1 MAEFPQKILNYF
13 TPQAAERLRQE
24 IADAGGAEVFAVGRL
39 GRDDLIHDVEVF
51 ARGTARE
58 VPVVDLAAF
67 EGDVVIHNHPSG
79 RLTPSEPDVHIAA
92 SFSRSGVGFLIVNN
106 DVSDLA
112 VVKKVMVSAGGI
124 RVEPGAV
131 RAVFAEDGPLA
142 ASLPK
147 FEPRPQ
153 QLDMALKVCE
163 AFNSNTHLIVEAGT
177 GTGKSL
183 AYLVPA
189 IMWAVKNKKRVVVS
203 TATIN
208 LQEQLVEKDLPA
220 LARAMRMNFTWALV
234 KGRGNYLCKRKFGD
248 VFRFADQTLDAAEL
262 DVFAQVAAWAGETE
276 TGSRS
281 EMGFAV
287 PQDLWEKVASD
298 ADTCPRAK
306 CPFAGSCFV
315 NAVRRKAQSATVLV
329 VNHHLLFSDIAVR
342 QALGFATEASVLPA
356 YSKVVFDEA
365 HHVADAVSEHLG
377 RTVSRLALTKLAN
390 ALYRRDSRR
399 LRRAAR
405 IAAEPEEKD
414 GGMEDGLSRGV
425 LAKAREMLIPKG
437 SGLSTRSRT
446 EIRKRIDGLV
456 EAATSLREAS
466 EALFAAV
473 ASFVRSAKGGDASGT
488 SVRLTKETCTGP
500 LWEAGV
506 LPTADRV
513 CTLLRTIS
521 QGLSDL
527 GKAIEAGGVD
537 MDSPDMVGLMAEL
550 AAYVLRAEGT
560 RCDLDFMLALDDER
574 MVFWAEVSGGA
585 ADGLDLG
592 PASLPGSVSV
602 RLTATP
608 LDIATEMEEA
618 VLANLDTAVFTSAT
632 LAVDGSFEYMKNEM
646 GLSNLGEKLME
657 LKVGSPFDFKKN
669 VVLAVPT
676 ELPPPDS
683 RGFSEAA
690 AKTLLEVLEV
700 TRGRAFVLFTSYAL
714 MNWMAKALRDELAAR
729 GMTVFVQGELPRSLI
744 IDRFKTA
751 RAPVLFGTDS
761 FWEGVDVPGEALSCV
776 ILTRLPF
783 SVPDD
788 PVFQARCEKIQ
799 AKGRNPFMHY
809 AVPQAAIKFKQGFGR
824 LIRTSEDRGAVVV
837 LDKRIVEK
845 PYGRVFLNSLPGYT
859 LATGDDKTILDA
871 IQTVLN

>member
-13 TPQAAERLRQE
+13 TPQAAERLRRE
-24 IADAGGAEVFAVGRL
+24 IADAGGAEIFAVGRL

-51 ARGTARE
+51 ARGTAHE

-79 RLTPSEPDVHIAA
+79 HLAPSEPDVHIAA

-131 RAVFAEDGPLA
+131 RAAFAEDGPLA
-142 ASLPK
+142 ASLPR

-153 QLDMALKVCE
+153 QLEMALKVCE

-189 IMWAVKNKKRVVVS
+189 IMWAVKNKRRVVVS

-208 LQEQLVEKDLPA
+208 LQEQLVDKDLPA
-220 LARAMRMNFTWALV
+220 LARALRMSFSWALV
-234 KGRGNYLCKRKFGD
+234 KGRGNYLCKRKFED
-248 VFRFADQTLDAAEL
+248 VMRFADQILDAAER
-262 DVFAQVAAWAGETE
+262 DVFAQLAAWASETQ

-287 PQDLWEKVASD
+287 PQDLWEKVAAD
-298 ADTCPRAK
+298 ADACPRAK
-306 CPFAGSCFV
+306 CPHAASCFV

-365 HHVADAVSEHLG
+365 HHVADAASEHLG
-377 RTVSRLALTKLAN
+377 RSVSRLGLTKLVN

-399 LRRAAR
+399 SRGAAR
-405 IAAEPEEKD
+405 IAADRAEKG
-414 GGMEDGLSRGV
+414 GGMEDGPHRGV
-425 LAKAREMLIPKG
+425 LVKAREMLMSTG
-437 SGLSTRSRT
+437 SGLSARSRK
-446 EIRKRIDGLV
+446 EIRDRIDKLLEIV
-456 EAATSLREAS
+456 TSLREAS
-466 EALFAAV
+466 EAFFSAL
-473 ASFVRSAKGGDASGT
+473 ASFVRAAKGGDASGG
-488 SVRLTKETCTGP
+488 SVRLTKDTCSGA

-506 LPTADRV
+506 LPAGDTV
-513 CTLLRTIS
+513 CTLLGAIS

-527 GKAIEAGGVD
+527 GKAIEAGGAD

-560 RCDLDFMLALDDER
+560 KHDLGFILALEDER
-574 MVFWAEVSGGA
+574 MVFWAEASGAGG
-585 ADGLDLG
+585 DGLELGLG
-592 PASLPGSVSV
+592 PLPGSVSV
-602 RLTATP
+602 RLVATP

-632 LAVDGSFEYMKNEM
+632 LTVDGSFEYMKNEM
-646 GLSNLGEKLME
+646 GLSNLGDRLME
-657 LKVGSPFDFKKN
+657 LKVGSPFDFKRN

-676 ELPPPDS
+676 SLPSPDS
-683 RGFSEAA
+683 PGFPEAA
-690 AKTLLEVLEV
+690 AKMLPEILQA

-714 MNWMAKALRDELAAR
+714 MNWMAKELRDQLSAL
-729 GMTVFVQGELPRSLI
+729 GMTVFVQGELPRSLT
-744 IDRFKTA
+744 IDRFKA
-751 RAPVLFGTDS
+751 APSPVLFGTDS

-776 ILTRLPF
+776 VLTKLPF

-788 PVFQARCEKIQ
+788 PVFQARCERIQ
-799 AKGRNPFMHY
+799 ARGRNPFMHY

-837 LDKRIVEK
+837 LDRRIVEK
-845 PYGRVFLNSLPGYT
+845 AYGKVFLGSLPGYT
-859 LATGDDKTILDA
+859 LVTGDQETILEA
-871 IQTVLN
+871 IRTVVT